1 MSTMQRLT
9 LIGLYNYDST
19 LFDGLTLPEE
29 YDKNVFIDS
38 LLLEHGEKCVLYSNP
53 EFMKYS
59 IGAWGR
65 KWSMELER
73 IAEALQAEYNPI
85 YNYDRFEK
93 WTETDKPDVTTT
105 RTHDNTD
112 TQTLNNSTTRTHDNT
127 DTQTLDN
134 STTRTH
140 NDTDTRTNDNTDTTT
155 NNNTDTQTNRYDVV
169 TEQNTD
175 GNVEH
180 QVSADNSSSY
190 QPERK
195 DITNNGKT
203 TQSNDGTITN
213 AHTGTITDA
222 HTGTITDAH
231 TGTITDA
238 NSGTITDAH
247 TGTITDA
254 NSGTITDA
262 HTGTITDANS
272 GTITDAHTGTITD
285 REAGTRANVEHDGHL
300 YGNIGITTSAAMV
313 SEVIAQRYRYNL
325 YGTAARIFANE
336 LLIGIY

>member
-1 MSTMQRLT
+1 MSTIQRLT

-19 LFDGLTLPEE
+19 LFDGLTLPAE
-29 YDKNVFIDS
+29 YDKEVFIDS
-38 LLLEHGEKCVLYSNP
+38 LLMEHGEKCVLYSNP
-53 EFMKYS
+53 DFMKYS

-85 YNYDRFEK
+85 YNYDRYEE
-93 WTETDKPDVTTT
+93 WTETDKPDVT
-105 RTHDNTD
+105 
-112 TQTLNNSTTRTHDNT
+112 
-127 DTQTLDN
+127 
-134 STTRTH
+134 TTRTH
-140 NDTDTRTNDNTDTTT
+140 NDTDTRTNDNTDTQTLDNSTTRTHADTDTRT
-155 NNNTDTQTNRYDVV
+155 NNNTDTQTNRYDIV
-169 TEQNTD
+169 TEQNVD
-175 GNVEH
+175 GNAEH

-190 QPERK
+190 QPESK
-195 DITNNGKT
+195 DITNTGKT
-203 TQSNDGTITN
+203 TVAND
-213 AHTGTITDA
+213 GTITDA
-222 HTGTITDAH
+222 HTGTVTDAH

-238 NSGTITDAH
+238 NAGTITDAH
-247 TGTITDA
+247 T
-254 NSGTITDA
+254 
-262 HTGTITDANS
+262 

-313 SEVIAQRYRYNL
+313 SEVVAQRYRYNL